1 MIGTQRLYQMLT
13 LPISHTFIWRQ
24 LVRLR
29 AEVMEVSS
37 PQLLN
42 EQKKTKKKTKR
53 RGPRLTGV
61 SKQRRL
67 ANARER
73 TRVHTLNA
81 NIDQLKDIIPL
92 FPDEKPSKTET
103 IRIAA
108 LYISHMTELLN
119 TTEKT
124 TTLDFESTFDELTF
138 PTFNFDPFADPGGNH
153 LKYKYLQCFY
163 LNISRIST
171 I

>member
-1 MIGTQRLYQMLT
+1 MTCARAVIDKCWLGERFFLDSTSCTQSASFPETTVAAKMD
-13 LPISHTFIWRQ
+13 I
-24 LVRLR
+24 
-29 AEVMEVSS
+29 AS
-37 PQLLN
+37 PELLN
-42 EQKKTKKKTKR
+42 ERKKNKKKAKR

-81 NIDQLKDIIPL
+81 NIDRLKDIIPL

-124 TTLDFESTFDELTF
+124 TLDFDCCAFDDLTF
-138 PTFNFDPFADPGGNH
+138 PTFSFDPFSDPGGN
-153 LKYKYLQCFY
+153 FM
-163 LNISRIST
+163 
-171 I
+171 

>member
-1 MIGTQRLYQMLT
+1 MFETQGVIRTPHIVQRLA
-13 LPISHTFIWRQ
+13 
-24 LVRLR
+24 R
-29 AEVMEVSS
+29 ATTMDISS
-37 PQLLN
+37 PEPLN
-42 EQKKTKKKTKR
+42 NVKKNKKKAKR

-81 NIDQLKDIIPL
+81 NIDRLKDIIPL

-124 TTLDFESTFDELTF
+124 TLDFDCCAFDDLTF
-138 PTFNFDPFADPGGNH
+138 PSFNFDPFNPGGNLILLH
-153 LKYKYLQCFY
+153 LR
-163 LNISRIST
+163 N
-171 I
+171 

>member
-1 MIGTQRLYQMLT
+1 MVPEPKGVVTDTVTDHLARRRPHIMD
-13 LPISHTFIWRQ
+13 IAVKH
-24 LVRLR
+24 
-29 AEVMEVSS
+29 E
-37 PQLLN
+37 LLN
-42 EQKKTKKKTKR
+42 DRKKLKNKKKTKR

-81 NIDQLKDIIPL
+81 NIDRLKDIIPL

-108 LYISHMTELLN
+108 LYISYMTELLN

-124 TTLDFESTFDELTF
+124 TLDFDCCAFDDLTF
-138 PTFNFDPFADPGGNH
+138 PSFNFDPFNDAGGW
-153 LKYKYLQCFY
+153 FY
-163 LNISRIST
+163 S
-171 I
+171 